1 MIDEIFDISQGF
13 ATQKAKFRSKFS
25 SKIKQ
30 NFGVKFRLWKTL
42 RREFKQMIWAQSKRN
57 LRKANGAKFNKL
69 LKFKQTSTNLKQVF
83 EI

>member
-1 MIDEIFDISQGF
+1 MMIDEIFDISQGF

-42 RREFKQMIWAQSKRN
+42 RREFKQMIWAQSKRIY
-57 LRKANGAKFNKL
+57 A
-69 LKFKQTSTNLKQVF
+69 KQTAQNLTSYLNLNKQAQ
-83 EI
+83 I